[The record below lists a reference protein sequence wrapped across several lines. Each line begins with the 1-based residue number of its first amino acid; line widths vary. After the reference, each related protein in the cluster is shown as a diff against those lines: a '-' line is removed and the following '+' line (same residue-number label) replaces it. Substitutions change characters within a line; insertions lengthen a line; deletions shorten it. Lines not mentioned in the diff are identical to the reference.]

1 MSAFRFRPRRPRRLW
16 LTVGTLAVVTTAVL
30 FLVASASAV
39 LPGSPSSFESGND
52 PTLGLGNMTVDTAG
66 DTDWISVTGNPNYVH
81 LTDAAS
87 TNTDDSF
94 TPGQK
99 QDTTCPAVQGHGNPP
114 KDDFTDVASFTETAS
129 GGAHDGETYL
139 YGATIRFAANG
150 NASENIELKQ
160 SSTLCPGSATLT
172 VRSAG
177 DKLIAIDYKG
187 GGNAV
192 QFSVLTWVTSGACF
206 VSSDV
211 APCWGATVVPL
222 DPNVAEGGVN
232 PTSLTA
238 AQNPISGVPLV
249 AGQFA
254 EFGVNLALA
263 GIIPAGSCKSFNQT
277 VWESRSSGSSF
288 VSSTKD
294 VKIES
299 KAINNCPNLSVVKV
313 GSDGGS
319 QAGAIFTLYN
329 GPDTTG
335 TVVGSCTV
343 AADGTCSDPSFTG
356 LPTGQYTIDETNT
369 PAGYAKDPTLPFTFT
384 LAQGQNLTLTFTDP
398 AVLGAIKVTKTRKH
412 AADGPGDHP
421 HAGVSFTVN
430 GVTKVTDANGE
441 ACFDGLAQTT
451 YTVHETVPA
460 GYSVD
465 ANDKQV
471 TVDNAAK
478 CTDSPYGGETVS
490 FHNTPLTN
498 ITLSVDS
505 QVDGGTA
512 STIDCGG
519 GATGS
524 TGANGDGSVSR
535 NDLPP
540 GTYTCT
546 VVVDP

>member
-1 MSAFRFRPRRPRRLW
+1 MVVDATGDNDW
-16 LTVGTLAVVTTAVL
+16 KTVTFTHLL
-30 FLVASASAV
+30 
-39 LPGSPSSFESGND
+39 
-52 PTLGLGNMTVDTAG
+52 DTA
-66 DTDWISVTGNPNYVH
+66 
-81 LTDAAS
+81 AS
-87 TNTDDSF
+87 NSDDSF

-99 QDTTCPAVQGHGNPP
+99 QDTTCPTVEGHKNPP
-114 KDDFTDVASFTETAS
+114 KDDFTDVASFTEVAS
-129 GGAHDGETYL
+129 GGVHDGETYL
-139 YGATIRFAANG
+139 YGATIRYAANG

-160 SSTLCPGSATLT
+160 SSTLCPGSTTLT
-172 VRSAG
+172 ARSDG

-187 GGNAV
+187 GGSAV
-192 QFSVLTWVTSGACF
+192 QFNILTWVTSGACF
-206 VSSDV
+206 VSNDV
-211 APCWGATVVPL
+211 APCWGATVLPL
-222 DPNVAEGGVN
+222 DPASAEGGVN
-232 PTSLTA
+232 NTDLTI

-263 GIIPAGSCKSFNQT
+263 GIIPAGSCKSFSQT
-277 VWESRSSGSSF
+277 VWESRASGSSF

-294 VKIES
+294 IKIEDKS
-299 KAINNCPNLSVVKV
+299 INRCPSVAVRKV

-319 QAGAIFTLYN
+319 QAGVIFTLYA
-329 GPDTTG
+329 GTG
-335 TVVGSCTV
+335 TGETVIGTCTV
-343 AADGTCSDPSFTG
+343 DANGDC
-356 LPTGQYTIDETNT
+356 LPTFTNLQPGTYTLDETNT
-369 PAGYAKDPTLPFTFT
+369 PAGYTKDPTLPYTFT
-384 LAQGQNLTLTFTDP
+384 VAAGDPLLALQFTDP
-398 AVLGAIKVTKTRKH
+398 AALGAIKVTKTRKH
-412 AADGPGDHP
+412 AADGPGDHA

-441 ACFDGLAQTT
+441 ACFDGLAQGT

-465 ANDKQV
+465 ANDKSV
-471 TVDNAAK
+471 TVDNPATCSA
-478 CTDSPYGGETVS
+478 SPYAGETVS

-498 ITLSVDS
+498 ITVSVDS

-540 GTYTCT
+540 GTYTCV